1 MKFCTKIFS
10 NLDPRCDRG
19 LVKWRMQKSESA
31 KIWRLCYLWMQSFD
45 QLCITTWCVTERQ
58 FCQHKRTFDCHVNW
72 MRNVTCRIGDNCGC
86 LLVLQVGFYFK
97 RGYII
102 IFVSSSLLKDLL
114 WNLPF
119 KWKQVVKDSEAE
131 RRSSLLENK
140 T

>member
-1 MKFCTKIFS
+1 
-10 NLDPRCDRG
+10 
-19 LVKWRMQKSESA
+19 
-31 KIWRLCYLWMQSFD
+31 
-45 QLCITTWCVTERQ
+45 
-58 FCQHKRTFDCHVNW
+58 

-119 KWKQVVKDSEAE
+119 KWEQVVKDSEAE